1 MLNIAAAPLSS
12 DLATTSKS
20 SRGWDRLLPV
30 IRAGLAQRLK
40 REGFKVGEIA
50 SLLEIT
56 PAAVVQYLKGSRGS
70 SGEFESKTRPI
81 IDALADKLLRRIR
94 ADGKRG
100 LETIE
105 LIDAADHI
113 RAAIVGESILQERP
127 DSTASEK
134 KETLGILRQR
144 LQLELRASETCLQL
158 ATKVDDEYTKLLLRM
173 IASDSMRH
181 ADVISQVISWVELSR
196 GPHLVVPKRELLD
209 AVLQIEDKAQEFS
222 LRDSIDISHPVAR
235 LLLEWIDADEKKHE
249 RAIGKLLRVLR
260 KDVS

>member
-1 MLNIAAAPLSS
+1 MASS
-12 DLATTSKS
+12 LGKS
-20 SRGWDRLLPV
+20 SKGWDRLLPV

-40 REGFKVGEIA
+40 KEGFKVGEIA
-50 SLLEIT
+50 SILEIT

-70 SGEFESKTRPI
+70 SGAYETKTKPI
-81 IDALADKLLRRIR
+81 IDALADKLLRRVR

-100 LETIE
+100 VESIE
-105 LIDAADHI
+105 LIEAADQV
-113 RAAIVGESILQERP
+113 RAAIVGESILQEHP
-127 DSTASEK
+127 DSSASEKK

-158 ATKVDDEYTKLLLRM
+158 ATKVEDEYTRLLLRM

-196 GPHLVVPKRELLD
+196 GPHLVVPKKELLD

-249 RAIGKLLRVLR
+249 KAIGKLLHVLR
-260 KDVS
+260 KDGS